1 MKERDGQKKGSRKDS
16 FDWLSFLD
24 KNKKRIWVFL
34 LLLVFVFFARS
45 FYRSNLS
52 FQETNYTVTSPDIPN
67 PFNGFTIC
75 QISDLHGHLFG
86 DQGEKLLEAVQAGKP
101 DIIVITGDLIS
112 ISVDQVKK
120 EDQEKMGSFL
130 KALGKIA
137 QTFFIP
143 GNHELGMEEVSSH
156 FYLRDL
162 LKEAGITDLSNRT
175 LPLLRGG
182 KRIYLSGLK
191 EGPYFY
197 RNSAVQTLPVHEFLE
212 RGKEEDFHILLAH
225 NPFYWSEYKTWG
237 ADLTL
242 SGHVHGGGIRLPLI
256 GGLFSPEVAFFPK
269 YDLGC
274 YEDSPYTMVVSAGLG
289 NSGLPF
295 RLFNPEELVFIH
307 LESKSIK

>member
-1 MKERDGQKKGSRKDS
+1 MKEREGQKRGSRER

-24 KNKKRIWVFL
+24 KNKKRIKIFILVLIIFFL
-34 LLLVFVFFARS
+34 ARS

-52 FQETNYTVTSPDIPN
+52 FQKTDYAVTSPDIPN
-67 PFNGFTIC
+67 SFNGFTIC

-86 DQGEKLLEAVQAGKP
+86 GQGEALLEAVEERKP
-101 DIIVITGDLIS
+101 DIIVLTGDVIS
-112 ISVDQVKK
+112 ISVNEPAK
-120 EDQEKMGSFL
+120 EEKERLGHFL
-130 KALGKIA
+130 KALSNIA

-143 GNHELGMEEVSSH
+143 GNHELGMEEVFSPFFLS
-156 FYLRDL
+156 DL

-182 KRIYLSGLK
+182 KKIYISGLK
-191 EGPYFY
+191 EGRYFY
-197 RNSAVQTLPVHEFLE
+197 SNSAVQTLPVHEFLE
-212 RGKEEDFHILLAH
+212 RGRDEDFHILLAH
-225 NPFYWSEYKTWG
+225 NPFYWTEYKTWG

-256 GGLFSPEVAFFPK
+256 GGVFSPEVAFFPK
-269 YDLGC
+269 YDLGL

-295 RLFNPEELVFIH
+295 RLFNPEELVFVH